1 MKLYKD
7 YTKESFSFLVSDT
20 IIPSD
25 YTNYTIYQLYHL
37 DLGRIYNKMA
47 VREKIKINNNKIH
60 VFSKKAIFFAWA
72 SIFLT

>member
-1 MKLYKD
+1 MKLYRD

-25 YTNYTIYQLYHL
+25 YTNYTIYQLYNL

-60 VFSKKAIFFAWA
+60 VFSKKAIFFALA